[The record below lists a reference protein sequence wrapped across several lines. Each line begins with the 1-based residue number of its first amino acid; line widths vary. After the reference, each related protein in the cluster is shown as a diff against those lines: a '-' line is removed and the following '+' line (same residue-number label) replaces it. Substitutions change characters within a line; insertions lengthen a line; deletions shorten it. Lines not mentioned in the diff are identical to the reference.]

1 MTADDGL
8 RGDHSVT
15 PALRVENLSLT
26 LGDHVIF
33 ENIDFQI
40 EEGEIAVLIGPN
52 GAGKTMLLRAI
63 LGLMPTDS
71 GKITIL
77 GQDVDH
83 PGDFRDRIGY
93 LPQRLQFDRTF
104 PITVFEV
111 LLLRFKHAGFWLNR
125 RTRKESI
132 ADALSQVR
140 AEHLMESPIGRL
152 SGGELQRVLLAYAL
166 LQGPDLLF
174 LDEPAAG
181 VDVTG
186 EDTFYEIIHGL
197 QHQRRLTAIMVSHDL
212 DVVYRHADQV
222 LCLNRE
228 LLCRGTPA
236 EVLKPETLEQTYGT
250 LHASYRHRH

>member
-33 ENIDFQI
+33 ENIYFQI

-132 ADALSQVR
+132 ACLLYTSPSPRDGLLSR
-140 AEHLMESPIGRL
+140 M
-152 SGGELQRVLLAYAL
+152 
-166 LQGPDLLF
+166 
-174 LDEPAAG
+174 
-181 VDVTG
+181 
-186 EDTFYEIIHGL
+186 
-197 QHQRRLTAIMVSHDL
+197 
-212 DVVYRHADQV
+212 
-222 LCLNRE
+222 
-228 LLCRGTPA
+228 
-236 EVLKPETLEQTYGT
+236 
-250 LHASYRHRH
+250 